1 MSRMTK
7 MGMLAVLGGFMVTT
21 ASYAHPLAPAQR
33 ERAALYQSLATTRFI
48 TEGQGPRILYVFF
61 DANCP
66 YCHLLFS
73 RLKRFGG
80 PYHVTVREILVGY
93 VTPTSVGK
101 AAALLEAH
109 DPSAAL
115 MYAENHYSWTKG
127 SAIAP
132 IRPNAATGRALAR
145 NMKLNKQIAGF
156 TIVPVMVY
164 KETGGAIRIR
174 NIGMPPVWKLK
185 KILASIK
192 ED

>member
-1 MSRMTK
+1 MNRITRI
-7 MGMLAVLGGFMVTT
+7 GMLVVLGSVIMTT
-21 ASYAHPLAPAQR
+21 AAYAHPVAPAQR
-33 ERAALYQSLATTRFI
+33 DRAALYQSLGTTRFI

-109 DPSAAL
+109 NPSAAL
-115 MYAENHYSWTKG
+115 MYAETHYSWTKG

-132 IRPNAATGRALAR
+132 IKPNAATARALAK
-145 NMKLNKQIAGF
+145 NMRLDKQIAGF

-164 KETGGAIRIR
+164 KEANGTIRIR

-185 KILASIK
+185 KILASIQK
-192 ED
+192 G